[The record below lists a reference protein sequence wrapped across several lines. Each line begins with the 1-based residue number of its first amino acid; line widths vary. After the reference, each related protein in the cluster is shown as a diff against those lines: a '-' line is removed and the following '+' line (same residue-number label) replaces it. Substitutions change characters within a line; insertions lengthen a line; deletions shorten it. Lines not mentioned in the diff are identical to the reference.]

1 MEIALFYLAVFFVL
15 TVIFL
20 VLSVTAKDE
29 PQRFK
34 ISDVAQ
40 FTSQC
45 LGSLQDCMRAL
56 SRPRAF
62 VPRDADEL
70 WREPDGDDA
79 ADCVDDDE
87 QRSTA
92 DLQSQVA
99 FLEDMLA
106 DLAPDHHLERVSLE
120 SRSKWLRSILTKR
133 QPVQA
138 DRELVELPID
148 VTETEPRGDA

>member
-1 MEIALFYLAVFFVL
+1 MLTFLLCVLALSLGSSVVF
-15 TVIFL
+15 I
-20 VLSVTAKDE
+20 VLSVTAKDD
-29 PQRFK
+29 PAPYRPK
-34 ISDVAQ
+34 
-40 FTSQC
+40 
-45 LGSLQDCMRAL
+45 QDTH
-56 SRPRAF
+56 
-62 VPRDADEL
+62 RDPLDEL